1 MIIGLDIGG
10 TNIKGVIVDSTG
22 VIRAH
27 IQVPTGTIAE
37 TEKNILQCIDSLLK
51 LSHNKKKDIEVIGIG
66 SAGAIDKHK
75 GIVITSP
82 NIPWWK
88 NYPLVQKL
96 HQLTGYRILLEN
108 DANCA
113 VFGELWLG
121 NGKHFANW
129 IMLTLGTG
137 IGGGAVINGVPY
149 TGKAGSAM
157 EFGHTTIDYNGLLC
171 KCGRKGCLECYGSA
185 SAVVNFTKS
194 HLSMYPDSTI
204 GVRIQHETLTAKL
217 VFQEAKNGDPLAL
230 YIFNLIGTYL
240 GIGIANLINIFNPE
254 AVILGGGLSAAHEFF
269 MPQIKKGVQSLA
281 LSGMKEDVQFL
292 VTSHGDYTAAIGAAK
307 YAWDNSKK
315 WGYHNN

>member
-10 TNIKGVIVDSTG
+10 TNIKGVIVDSTS
-22 VIRAH
+22 VIRA
-27 IQVPTGTIAE
+27 QTKVPTGKAISE
-37 TEKNILQCIDSLLK
+37 TTKNILQCIDILRE
-51 LSHNKKKDIEVIGIG
+51 LSHINKNEVEAIGIG

-88 NYPLVQKL
+88 NYPVVQQIQKL
-96 HQLTGYRILLEN
+96 SGYNTFLEN

-121 NGKHFANW
+121 NGKHFKNW

-149 TGKAGSAM
+149 TGRAGSAM

-185 SAVVNFTKS
+185 TAVVNFTKS
-194 HLSMYPDSTI
+194 HISMYPDSSIIKRTN
-204 GVRIQHETLTAKL
+204 QETLTAQI
-217 VFQEAKNGDPLAL
+217 VFEEAQKGDALAL
-230 YIFNLIGTYL
+230 YIFNLIGQYL
-240 GIGIANLINIFNPE
+240 GIGIANFVNIFNPE
-254 AVILGGGLSAAHEFF
+254 AVILGGGLSNAHKFF
-269 MPQIKKGVQSLA
+269 MTQIIQGVQTLA
-281 LSGMKEDVQFL
+281 LAGMKEDIHYC
-292 VTSHGDYTAAIGAAK
+292 VTSYGDYTAAIGAAK
-307 YAWDNSKK
+307 YALDNLK
-315 WGYHNN
+315 